1 MYPWEASQFSRV
13 SYLID
18 RLSLR
23 DGAIAKSPG
32 TSDIGGTSDVLYGYI
47 ADPG

>member
-1 MYPWEASQFSRV
+1 MGSQPVFQSE
-13 SYLID
+13 YLID

-32 TSDIGGTSDVLYGYI
+32 TSDIGGTGDVLYGYI